1 MQRKNIDDF
10 NGRIVFRLFF
20 FGLAMAYLEAAVVV
34 YLRLLYYPHGFH
46 FPLKVIPSHVVIV
59 ELGREFATLIMLWFV
74 ASLLNARFRV
84 RFVAFLFLF
93 GVWDLFYYFWLKVL
107 LNWPASWT
115 EWDILFLI
123 PAPWVG
129 PWLAPALVSLGFIF
143 ITLLL
148 WARPQK
154 FDGAAFSKTVWIV
167 EIAAALLILLTFFWQ
182 SGAVIRGEVPQGYP
196 WWLFVCAYAAGLLTF
211 LIAFFKPAVRSSGE
225 HS

>member
-1 MQRKNIDDF
+1 MHSNDDF
-10 NGRIVFRLFF
+10 NTKKLIRLFI

-46 FPLKVIPSHVVIV
+46 FPLKIIPNQVAIV
-59 ELGREFATLIMLWFV
+59 ELGRELSTLIMLWFV

-123 PAPWVG
+123 PAPWIG
-129 PWLAPALVSLGFIF
+129 PWLAPALVSVGFIF
-143 ITLLL
+143 VALLML
-148 WARPQK
+148 RHPQK
-154 FDGAAFSKTVWIV
+154 FDGPAFSKNVWLIEIV
-167 EIAAALLILLTFFWQ
+167 AALLILITFFWQ
-182 SGAVIRGEVPQGYP
+182 TAPVIHGQIPDYYP
-196 WWLFVCAYAAGLLTF
+196 WWLFFIAYALGLGTF
-211 LIAFFKPAVRSSGE
+211 LWAYCKPVE
-225 HS
+225 